1 MKKRFSPYERGKRW
15 GFAIFKSNLELFG
28 KRGLDKSDA
37 AARTCG
43 KYARDTRIKKTKSG
57 KILDS
62 ATRSAYRGIQD
73 GIYEA
78 WRKTESNKYVKF

>member
-1 MKKRFSPYERGKRW
+1 MAKKHISPYERGKRW
-15 GFAIFKSNLELFG
+15 GYAIFKSNLELFG

-37 AARTCG
+37 AATTCG
-43 KYARDTRIKKTKSG
+43 KYARDTRIKRTKSG
-57 KILDS
+57 KHLDS

-78 WRKTESNKYVKF
+78 WGKAEK

>member
-1 MKKRFSPYERGKRW
+1 MARKRISPYERGKRW

-43 KYARDTRIKKTKSG
+43 RYARDMSIKKTKSG
-57 KILDS
+57 KILDA

-73 GIYEA
+73 GIYDA
-78 WRKTESNKYVKF
+78 WRKEDNKRR